1 MKAAV
6 LLLVLATS
14 VAASA
19 QIPDFPWVEILD
31 GPAEPAMVFAGPDG
45 SVGDLTEAWSRLS
58 GATIDATITVQI
70 LDGAGN
76 PIANYPFE
84 DIWLQSTLGGMVPCN
99 GGTVSDVDT
108 DGDGITAFSG
118 PLLVGGGMDASAGE
132 VLEVCLNGMTWPQS
146 VVDVVVLT
154 ADLNGDLMVN
164 LTDTIDFA
172 ALYLSGGYAPAID
185 FLWDGEINLSDLV
198 IFAGAL
204 NTACP

>member
-1 MKAAV
+1 MKTAV

-19 QIPDFPWVEILD
+19 QIPDFPWVEIVD

-45 SVGDLTEAWSRLS
+45 SVGDLSEARSRLS
-58 GATIDATITVQI
+58 GATIDATITIQI

-84 DIWLQSTLGGMVPCN
+84 DIWLQSTQGGMVPCN

-108 DGDGITAFSG
+108 DGDGITTFSG

-198 IFAGAL
+198 IFAGAV